1 MGYLKTSA
9 IFGPKN
15 DLCFEAVFWPILGKK
30 KTRLSLQDN
39 YIYAMIRLSTLVN
52 DNKAQTSMDTND
64 NELTR
69 H

>member
-1 MGYLKTSA
+1 MGYLQTSA
-9 IFGPKN
+9 NFGPKN
-15 DLCFEAVFWPILGKK
+15 DPCFEAVFCPILVK

-39 YIYAMIRLSTLVN
+39 YIYAMNRLSTLVN
-52 DNKAQTSMDTND
+52 DNKAQTSMDTTD

>member
-9 IFGPKN
+9 NFGPKN
-15 DLCFEAVFWPILGKK
+15 DLCFEAVFWSILVK

-39 YIYAMIRLSTLVN
+39 YIYAMNRLSTLVN

>member
-1 MGYLKTSA
+1 MTSVLRPC
-9 IFGPKN
+9 FGQF
-15 DLCFEAVFWPILGKK
+15 LLK

-39 YIYAMIRLSTLVN
+39 YIYAMNRLSTLVN